1 MFFLGDSSLSTLG
14 QSINI
19 SKSLNSTA
27 VQVISQWIGS
37 ANVLRNQKINEF
49 KQNLKNKQKP
59 NQSYAHIRKNED
71 FSFIKDVPV
80 QILRNAS
87 SQIFQ
92 DLEASKKGIRQFPK
106 IKNKFKKRNC
116 VITSALFIV
125 EDLGEKSRI
134 VVFNH
139 AKKNKS
145 ILFSL
150 LVDIKKENINNQL
163 ILSRQGGD
171 FSISFSYND
180 DIETTNND
188 VLLSDLSHLSREE
201 LKPLVLGVDRGV
213 ARPIY
218 ASNGLVLVYSLEEKE
233 QIKSLNRKKART
245 QKYLAKMRRRNNSH
259 SKNKTKYKNKIA
271 KIDAK
276 IANIKSN
283 FSHHTSK
290 KLVEATVKILSFED
304 LKLKNMTK
312 KAKPKKEGRAFVK
325 NNQSQKRGLNRAI
338 LNVNLGQ
345 IAVFTKY
352 KLNREGKA
360 WVDVNPANTSK
371 IHHLCGSINTGRPKQ
386 AVLVCKDCNQTVD
399 ADLNASLN
407 IASRGIDYI
416 KEKTFNKKKSRK
428 KISLNK
434 KKQVVTESSL
444 L

>member
-1 MFFLGDSSLSTLG
+1 MSTLG
-14 QSINI
+14 KSINI
-19 SKSLNSTA
+19 SKNLNSNA
-27 VQVISQWIGS
+27 VHVISQWIGS

-59 NQSYAHIRKNED
+59 NQSYAHIRTNND
-71 FSFIKDVPV
+71 FLFLKDVPV

-87 SQIFQ
+87 SRIFQ

-116 VITSALFIV
+116 VITRELFIV
-125 EDLGEKSRI
+125 EDLGNKSRI
-134 VVFNH
+134 IVFNH
-139 AKKNKS
+139 AKKNKN
-145 ILFSL
+145 ILFSI

-163 ILSRQGGD
+163 ILSRQGSE
-171 FSISFSYND
+171 FSLSFSYND
-180 DIETTNND
+180 HIEMVNND
-188 VLLSDLSHLSREE
+188 SILSDLSHLSKEE

-233 QIKSLNRKKART
+233 KIKSLNKKKART
-245 QKYLAKMRRRNNSH
+245 QKYLAKMRRRSNSH
-259 SKNKTKYKNKIA
+259 SKKTTKYKNKIA
-271 KIDAK
+271 KIDSK

-283 FSHHTSK
+283 FSHHASK
-290 KLVEATVKILSFED
+290 KLVEATVKILAFED

-312 KAKPKKEGRAFVK
+312 KAKPKKEGRVFVK
-325 NNQSQKRGLNRAI
+325 NNQAQKRGLNRAI

-352 KLNREGKA
+352 KLNRDGKA
-360 WVDVNPANTSK
+360 WVDINPANTSK
-371 IHHLCGSINTGRPKQ
+371 PHNACGSMNTKRPKQ
-386 AVLVCKDCNQTVD
+386 DVLICMDCNQTVD

-407 IASRGIDYI
+407 IASKGIDYI

-428 KISLNK
+428 KISLKK